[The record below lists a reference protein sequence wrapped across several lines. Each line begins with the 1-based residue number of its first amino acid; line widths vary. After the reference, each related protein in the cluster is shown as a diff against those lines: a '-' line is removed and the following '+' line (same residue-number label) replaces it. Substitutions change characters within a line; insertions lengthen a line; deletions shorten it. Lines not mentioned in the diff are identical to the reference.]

1 MHIDKTVIAGLL
13 ACLCAACDPVTA
25 GVGAGASVAASSLF
39 GESKMTKE
47 AREAYVRAP
56 SCSAMQHGIP
66 NGRIVMRVANI
77 GWYSYYA
84 LPGERSLTPG
94 SGKSLVAVE
103 YEIANRGQQDALV
116 NPMRALLTDSQGNVV
131 QERAGTGGPRKG
143 SMEDDGLL
151 RGNETWRM
159 VSVFEATPG
168 EYALLAPSGRM
179 TDERNPRWLA
189 GCRFPG
195 PVGGAR

>member
-56 SCSAMQHGIP
+56 ACSAMQHGIP
-66 NGRIVMRVANI
+66 NGRIVMRVADI
-77 GWYSYYA
+77 GWFSYYA
-84 LPGERSLTPG
+84 LSNGRSLTPE
-94 SGKSLVAVE
+94 SGKSLLAVE
-103 YEIANRGQQDALV
+103 YEIANRGPQDALV
-116 NPMRALLTDSQGNVV
+116 NPMRTLLTDSQGNVA
-131 QERAGTGGPRKG
+131 QERAGSGGPRNDKG
-143 SMEDDGLL
+143 SLDDDALL
-151 RGNETWRM
+151 RGSQAWRM
-159 VSVFEATPG
+159 VSVFEMSPD

-179 TDERNPRWLA
+179 TDDKNPRWLA
-189 GCRFPG
+189 ACRFPG
-195 PVGGAR
+195 PVR